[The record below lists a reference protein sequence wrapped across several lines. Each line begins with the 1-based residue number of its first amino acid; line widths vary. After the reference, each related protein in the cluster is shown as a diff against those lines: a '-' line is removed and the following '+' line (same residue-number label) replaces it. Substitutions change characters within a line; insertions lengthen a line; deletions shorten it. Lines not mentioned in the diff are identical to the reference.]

1 MMQNYF
7 SVVINMSHDR
17 DGVKFI
23 DVKVWR
29 QSGLTEAWTGAG
41 PGPGPVQLY
50 FNLPDFR

>member
-1 MMQNYF
+1 MQNYF

-29 QSGLTEAWTGAG
+29 QSGLTEAGTRTA
-41 PGPGPVQLY
+41 GPGPVQLY